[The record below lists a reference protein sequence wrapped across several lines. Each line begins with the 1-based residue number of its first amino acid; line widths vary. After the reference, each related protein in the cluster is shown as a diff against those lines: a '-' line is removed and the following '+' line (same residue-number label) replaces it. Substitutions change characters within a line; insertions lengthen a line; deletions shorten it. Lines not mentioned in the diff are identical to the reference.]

1 MLVIA
6 AQSPGVRERYSLT
19 RGETDRAAWAIEPDG
34 RKHRGAAAINRV
46 LAELPGVWPRVATLY
61 SVPGARQVE
70 DGVYRVVARTRHWLG
85 YLTRTPPEIE
95 S

>member
-6 AQSPGVRERYSLT
+6 AQSPGVRERYGLT
-19 RGETDRAAWAIEPDG
+19 ADDTDRAAWAIDPDG

-46 LAELPGVWPRVATLY
+46 LAELPGAWPRVAAVYT
-61 SVPGARQVE
+61 VPGFRQVE
-70 DGVYRVVARTRHWLG
+70 DGVYAVVARTRHWLG
-85 YLTRTPPEIE
+85 YLTRTPPEI